1 MDSKIKESLIQ
12 IVGPDNFTDTLIDR
26 VSFSYDSSGLNRRPA
41 AAVWIKNTHQVSEV
55 LKLANRHKFPVTPRG
70 AGTSLTGSA
79 VPQEGGL
86 VLDMSQM
93 KEILKIS
100 IEDRLVVVQPGVVF
114 DDLNKALAPLGFF
127 FPPNPA
133 SGKVSTIGGNVATN
147 AGGVKGAKYGTT
159 RDYVLDLEVVL
170 PNGSILHTG
179 SNTMKCVSGYDLT
192 RLFVGSEG
200 TLGVVTEITL
210 KINPKPRATR
220 TCSATFNDLPQAGKA
235 VSEIMRSGIIPSVL
249 ELMDSP
255 SLRAVNQATDLNL
268 PEVEAMLLAETD
280 GYTQQEADRQMDRV
294 IEALKNNNAGE
305 IVQASTIEEADK
317 LWAARMAIYGVLT
330 RLNYNVLAEDLVV
343 PISKVA
349 EMLAGILDIAK
360 RHNILIATVAHA
372 GDGNIHPVIVY
383 DGTNPAEAA
392 LVKQVE
398 ADLFKL
404 AIDLGGTLTGEH
416 GVGLS
421 KAKYMRLEHD
431 SVFMQVMNDLK
442 KLFDP
447 NAILNPGKLG
457 LDI

>member
-294 IEALKNNNAGE
+294 VEALKNNNAGE

-421 KAKYMRLEHD
+421 KSKYMRLEHD

>member
-86 VLDMSQM
+86 VMDMSQM

-392 LVKQVE
+392 RVKQVE

-421 KAKYMRLEHD
+421 KSKYMRLEHD

>member
-210 KINPKPRATR
+210 KINPKPRAPR